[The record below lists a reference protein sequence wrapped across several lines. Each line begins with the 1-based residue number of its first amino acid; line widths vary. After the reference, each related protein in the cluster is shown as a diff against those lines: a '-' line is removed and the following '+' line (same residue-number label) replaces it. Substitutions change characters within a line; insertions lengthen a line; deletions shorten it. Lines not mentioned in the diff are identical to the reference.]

1 MKKITIIN
9 GPNLNLLGKREEAYG
24 ALSLNEIK
32 KETEH
37 KLLNLAELTWFESNK
52 EDEIVKKIQELTA
65 SESNGLVINPGAFS
79 HYSIAILDALKILKI
94 PIVEVHL
101 TQLYQRESFRQRM
114 LTGEAASIIMT
125 GLKEH
130 SYYHGALALLSLIK

>member
-9 GPNLNLLGKREEAYG
+9 GPNLNLLGRREIAYG
-24 ALSLNEIK
+24 KTSLEDIK
-32 KETEH
+32 KVTEH
-37 KLLNLAELTWFESNK
+37 KLLNLAAVTWFESNK
-52 EDEIVKKIQELTA
+52 EDEIVKKIQELTTLDVD
-65 SESNGLVINPGAFS
+65 GLVINPGAFS

-101 TQLYQRESFRQRM
+101 SQLYQRESFRQRM